1 MLASLESRSHV
12 TDGTL
17 TSPYLAHVSYPI
29 PSLFRR
35 RAISKREVS
44 ATGMLTLQQEPDDTA
59 VIGKIMEVLE
69 QRIGS
74 DRFGLWFGNR
84 VEFRYDSANLS
95 VIVDG
100 DFALQRLRGNYLRAI
115 ESAAAEVL
123 NRSVTVRLMLQA
135 DDVAMLALADEAAM
149 AADGQE
155 SVDQTDFAG
164 QNRSDQPIKTVSV
177 DSFPVPREVVSP
189 GRNGV
194 SPSDTLGSK
203 SAAPTRRGGAGQ
215 RPQRS
220 ESRGPAPVGQ
230 WLIAAATDP
239 RYSRRQSSSSSN
251 THVHPSMPSASN
263 PNDAKIA
270 PSAAAGSRAI
280 ANRAALKS
288 VRVISENDSPTSLAS
303 ANGTRSAGPTQRR
316 YDASQL
322 SINQGAAKPDSN
334 GAAEDSRSQPNPTQS
349 NSSRSGDTMTFGNF
363 VTSTSNTLAVTAAKL
378 LAANPAGST
387 PLCFWGATGTGK
399 THLLSAIRHELRA
412 RHRMPR
418 VLLLSAEDFTNDFLS
433 CVRGTGL
440 PAFRKRYRDVDA
452 LLVDNVQFLG
462 GKNAT
467 LREMLYTVDTIL
479 SRRRPLILAADRQPL
494 EIEGLSADLAGRM
507 SSGLVCGINPMELDL
522 RRDLFRRYA
531 QQSYMPWD
539 DETIELLAQRAG
551 GDGRVIQG
559 ISQLV
564 SMLQRMYRRMPT
576 AQEIISQAGDLL
588 QRGPKVVALA
598 DVEKAICT
606 AFGLSTGEL
615 RSDSKSRN
623 VSQPRILAMYLSR
636 QHTTAAFSEI
646 GRYYGDR
653 NHSTV
658 IAAHRRVED
667 WIKSDQTVGGRGP
680 KNMKVQEAI
689 AAVENLLRIG

>member
-12 TDGTL
+12 TNGTL
-17 TSPYLAHVSYPI
+17 TSPHSAHVSYPI

-59 VIGKIMEVLE
+59 VIGRIMEVLE

-74 DRFGLWFGNR
+74 DRFGLWFGDR

-123 NRSVTVRLMLQA
+123 HRAVTVRLMLQA
-135 DDVAMLALADEAAM
+135 DDVGMLALSDEAAT

-155 SVDQTDFAG
+155 SVDQSDFAG
-164 QNRSDQPIKTVSV
+164 HKRDDQPITAVSV
-177 DSFPVPREVVSP
+177 DTFLVPPEVVSP
-189 GRNGV
+189 GREGV
-194 SPSDTLGSK
+194 SPSDSPGSR
-203 SAAPTRRGGAGQ
+203 SAAPTRRGGVGQ
-215 RPQRS
+215 RPLRS
-220 ESRGPAPVGQ
+220 ENRGPAPVGQ
-230 WLIAAATDP
+230 WLMAAATDP
-239 RYSRRQSSSSSN
+239 RYSRRQSSSSSSN
-251 THVHPSMPSASN
+251 TPVRPAMPSASN

-270 PSAAAGSRAI
+270 PPAAAGSRAVG
-280 ANRAALKS
+280 NRAAVKS
-288 VRVISENDSPTSLAS
+288 VRVISEHDAATGIAPL
-303 ANGTRSAGPTQRR
+303 NGTRVAGPAQRR
-316 YDASQL
+316 NEVAQSTKNVADNDS
-322 SINQGAAKPDSN
+322 AAV
-334 GAAEDSRSQPNPTQS
+334 DSRSRSNPS
-349 NSSRSGDTMTFGNF
+349 PSGETMTFSSF
-363 VTSTSNTLAVTAAKL
+363 VASTSNTLAVTAAKL
-378 LAANPAGST
+378 LAANPAGAT

-452 LLVDNVQFLG
+452 LLIDNVQFLG

>member
-1 MLASLESRSHV
+1 MS
-12 TDGTL
+12 
-17 TSPYLAHVSYPI
+17 
-29 PSLFRR
+29 
-35 RAISKREVS
+35 
-44 ATGMLTLQQEPDDTA
+44 TLQKEPDDM
-59 VIGKIMEVLE
+59 VVVGKIKEVLE

-74 DRFGLWFGNR
+74 DRFGLWFGTR
-84 VEFRYDSANLS
+84 VEFRYHCDELR
-95 VIVDG
+95 VVVDG

-123 NRSVTVRLMLQA
+123 NRSVAVRLMLQA
-135 DDVAMLALADEAAM
+135 DDNVMLATGGEVTTSAGPMLARTEDLADQ
-149 AADGQE
+149 ADFTGRNG
-155 SVDQTDFAG
+155 D
-164 QNRSDQPIKTVSV
+164 DQPIKTLSV
-177 DSFPVPREVVSP
+177 GSFPPPCDVVSGDGDDVSP
-189 GRNGV
+189 GDSLIPR
-194 SPSDTLGSK
+194 SPVATSGNR
-203 SAAPTRRGGAGQ
+203 AARRTGAT
-215 RPQRS
+215 
-220 ESRGPAPVGQ
+220 ENRGPAPVGQ
-230 WLIAAATDP
+230 WLMAAATNP
-239 RYSRRQSSSSSN
+239 SHSRRQPTTSSN
-251 THVHPSMPSASN
+251 TNIRPSMPSASD
-263 PNDAKIA
+263 PNDAKLA
-270 PSAAAGSRAI
+270 TQAAPATAGGRTSDGRSMPAGRPSAGNRTSGPRAGMKSIRVTSEHDSGGSKNGVCVTGSTANNAKAAGP
-280 ANRAALKS
+280 ANL
-288 VRVISENDSPTSLAS
+288 
-303 ANGTRSAGPTQRR
+303 TRTA
-316 YDASQL
+316 
-322 SINQGAAKPDSN
+322 
-334 GAAEDSRSQPNPTQS
+334 
-349 NSSRSGDTMTFGNF
+349 DTMTFGNF
-363 VTSTSNTLAVTAAKL
+363 ATNTSNTLAVTAAKM
-378 LAANPAGST
+378 LAANPSNAA

-412 RHRMPR
+412 RHQMSR
-418 VLLLSAEDFTNDFLS
+418 VLLMSAEDFTNDFLS

-452 LLVDNVQFLG
+452 LLVDNVQFLS

-467 LREMLYTVDTIL
+467 LREMLYTVDTVL

-494 EIEGLSADLAGRM
+494 EIDGLTADLAGRM
-507 SSGLVCGINPMELDL
+507 SSGLVCGINPMELEL

-531 QQSYMPWD
+531 TQSYMPWD
-539 DETIELLAQRAG
+539 DETIEMLAQRAV

-576 AQEIISQAGDLL
+576 AQEITSHAGDLL

-667 WIKSDQTVGGRGP
+667 WIKSDQSVGGRGP
-680 KNMKVQEAI
+680 KNMKVHEAI

>member
-1 MLASLESRSHV
+1 M
-12 TDGTL
+12 
-17 TSPYLAHVSYPI
+17 
-29 PSLFRR
+29 
-35 RAISKREVS
+35 
-44 ATGMLTLQQEPDDTA
+44 A
-59 VIGKIMEVLE
+59 VVGKIKEVLE

-74 DRFGLWFGNR
+74 DRFGLWFTNR
-84 VEFRYDSANLS
+84 VEFRYASADLL

-135 DDVAMLALADEAAM
+135 DDVAMLASGNEAAT

-155 SVDQTDFAG
+155 LIDQSGFAG
-164 QNRSDQPIKTVSV
+164 QNRDGQPITAVPV
-177 DSFPVPREVVSP
+177 DSFLVPREVVSP
-189 GRNGV
+189 GRHGV
-194 SPSDTLGSK
+194 SPSESPVHG
-203 SAAPTRRGGAGQ
+203 SAARRGGTGGSGQ
-215 RPQRS
+215 RPKSS
-220 ESRGPAPVGQ
+220 ENRGPAPVGQ
-230 WLIAAATDP
+230 WLMAAATDP
-239 RYSRRQSSSSSN
+239 RYSRRQSSSSNSN
-251 THVHPSMPSASN
+251 IRPSMPSAPN
-263 PNDAKIA
+263 PNDAKLA
-270 PSAAAGSRAI
+270 QPTAAGHTGNGAVGNGAVGTRAGGV
-280 ANRAALKS
+280 RAGAKS
-288 VRVISENDSPTSLAS
+288 IRVISEHDSPTSATS
-303 ANGTRSAGPTQRR
+303 TTGARAAGSVQRR
-316 YDASQL
+316 YDASEPV
-322 SINQGAAKPDSN
+322 NNGAGKLGSN
-334 GAAEDSRSQPNPTQS
+334 GTAGVGSDDSAAADSRSQS
-349 NSSRSGDTMTFGNF
+349 NSPQTILSRSSDTMTFGNL
-363 VTSTSNTLAVTAAKL
+363 VTCTSNTLAVTAAKL
-378 LAANPAGST
+378 LAANPGGSA

-507 SSGLVCGINPMELDL
+507 SSGLVCGINPMELEL
-522 RRDLFRRYA
+522 RRDLFRCYA

-539 DETIELLAQRAG
+539 DETIEMLAQRAV

-623 VSQPRILAMYLSR
+623 ISQPRILAMYLSR

-667 WIKSDQTVGGRGP
+667 WIKSDQCVGGRGP

-689 AAVENLLRIG
+689 AAVENLLRVG

>member
-1 MLASLESRSHV
+1 M
-12 TDGTL
+12 
-17 TSPYLAHVSYPI
+17 P
-29 PSLFRR
+29 
-35 RAISKREVS
+35 
-44 ATGMLTLQQEPDDTA
+44 TLQQDPNDKA
-59 VIGKIMEVLE
+59 VVGKIMEVLE

-74 DRFGLWFGNR
+74 DRFGLWFSNR
-84 VEFRYDSANLS
+84 VQFCYQSAELR

-100 DFALQRLRGNYLRAI
+100 DFALQRLRGSYLRAI

-123 NRSVTVRLMLQA
+123 HRSVIVRLMLRA
-135 DDVAMLALADEAAM
+135 DDDAMLATDNTNAGVPDP
-149 AADGQE
+149 QE
-155 SVDQTDFAG
+155 FTDQSDFAG
-164 QNRSDQPIKTVSV
+164 RSDTDRPIKKRSGESP
-177 DSFPVPREVVSP
+177 DGSSRIASARQPRA
-189 GRNGV
+189 
-194 SPSDTLGSK
+194 T
-203 SAAPTRRGGAGQ
+203 
-215 RPQRS
+215 

-230 WLIAAATDP
+230 WLMAAATDP
-239 RYSRRQSSSSSN
+239 RYSRRQPKSSSN
-251 THVHPSMPSASN
+251 SSIRPSMPSASN
-263 PNDAKIA
+263 PNDANLA
-270 PSAAAGSRAI
+270 PPAATGPASGHTAVGRSTVG
-280 ANRAALKS
+280 NRA
-288 VRVISENDSPTSLAS
+288 T
-303 ANGTRSAGPTQRR
+303 G
-316 YDASQL
+316 
-322 SINQGAAKPDSN
+322 
-334 GAAEDSRSQPNPTQS
+334 NPTAG
-349 NSSRSGDTMTFGNF
+349 NRSGMKSIRVTSEPIPAASTNGVCIPGQATGHGNVADPAKHSHAGNSRPQGNPARGTDNMTFGNF
-363 VTSTSNTLAVTAAKL
+363 ATCTSNTLAITAAKM
-378 LAANPAGST
+378 LAANPAGAV

-412 RHRMPR
+412 RHQMPR
-418 VLLLSAEDFTNDFLS
+418 VLLMSAEDFTNDFLS

-452 LLVDNVQFLG
+452 LLVDNVQFLS

-467 LREMLYTVDTIL
+467 LREMLYTVDTVL

-494 EIEGLSADLAGRM
+494 EIEGLTADLAGRM
-507 SSGLVCGINPMELDL
+507 SSGLVCGINPMELEL

-531 QQSYMPWD
+531 LQSYLPWD
-539 DETIELLAQRAG
+539 DETIEMLAQRAV

-576 AQEIISQAGDLL
+576 AQEITSHAGDLL

-667 WIKSDQTVGGRGP
+667 WLKSDQSVGGRGP

>member
-1 MLASLESRSHV
+1 MV
-12 TDGTL
+12 
-17 TSPYLAHVSYPI
+17 V
-29 PSLFRR
+29 
-35 RAISKREVS
+35 V
-44 ATGMLTLQQEPDDTA
+44 
-59 VIGKIMEVLE
+59 GKIKEVLE

-84 VEFRYDSANLS
+84 VEFRYQGDQLR
-95 VIVDG
+95 VVVDG

-135 DDVAMLALADEAAM
+135 DDNAMLAAGGEVTTPAATSS
-149 AADGQE
+149 AATGHLGNQ
-155 SVDQTDFAG
+155 SDFTG
-164 QNRSDQPIKTVSV
+164 RNGDDQPIKTLSV
-177 DSFPVPREVVSP
+177 GSFAPPCDVVSSDH
-189 GRNGV
+189 GDV
-194 SPSDTLGSK
+194 STYDSTAVQPRVPT
-203 SAAPTRRGGAGQ
+203 SANAAKASAK
-215 RPQRS
+215 RPRAT

-230 WLIAAATDP
+230 WLMAAATNP
-239 RYSRRQSSSSSN
+239 SHSRRQPKTSSN
-251 THVHPSMPSASN
+251 ANIRPSMQSASD
-263 PNDAKIA
+263 PNDAKLATPA
-270 PSAAAGSRAI
+270 PAAAAGRTSDGRAGLAGRATAGSRA
-280 ANRAALKS
+280 
-288 VRVISENDSPTSLAS
+288 V
-303 ANGTRSAGPTQRR
+303 GTRAGMKSIRVTSEHDSAGSKNGVCVEGSTTDNGKAAGSTIPAR
-316 YDASQL
+316 
-322 SINQGAAKPDSN
+322 GA
-334 GAAEDSRSQPNPTQS
+334 
-349 NSSRSGDTMTFGNF
+349 DTMTFGNF
-363 VTSTSNTLAVTAAKL
+363 ATNTSNTLAVTAAKM
-378 LAANPAGST
+378 LAANPTNAA

-412 RHRMPR
+412 RHQMTR
-418 VLLLSAEDFTNDFLS
+418 VLLMSAEDFTNDFLS

-452 LLVDNVQFLG
+452 LLVDNVQFLS

-467 LREMLYTVDTIL
+467 LREMLYTVDTVL

-494 EIEGLSADLAGRM
+494 EIDGLTADLAGRM
-507 SSGLVCGINPMELDL
+507 SSGLVCGINPMELEL

-531 QQSYMPWD
+531 AQSYMPWD
-539 DETIELLAQRAG
+539 EATIEMLAQRAT

-576 AQEIISQAGDLL
+576 AQEITSHAGDLL

-667 WIKSDQTVGGRGP
+667 WIKSDQSVGGRGP

>member
-1 MLASLESRSHV
+1 MS
-12 TDGTL
+12 
-17 TSPYLAHVSYPI
+17 
-29 PSLFRR
+29 
-35 RAISKREVS
+35 
-44 ATGMLTLQQEPDDTA
+44 TLQKEPNDM
-59 VIGKIMEVLE
+59 VVVGKIREVLE

-74 DRFGLWFGNR
+74 DRFGLWFSNR
-84 VEFRYDSANLS
+84 VEFRYQSAELR
-95 VIVDG
+95 VVVDG
-100 DFALQRLRGNYLRAI
+100 DFALQRLRGNYLRTI

-123 NRSVTVRLMLQA
+123 NRSVTVRLMLQS
-135 DDVAMLALADEAAM
+135 DDDAMLAAGGE
-149 AADGQE
+149 
-155 SVDQTDFAG
+155 VDASSATQDFTD
-164 QNRSDQPIKTVSV
+164 RSDFTGLNGDDQPIQTLSV
-177 DSFPVPREVVSP
+177 GSFPPPHDVVS
-189 GRNGV
+189 GDHGGV
-194 SPSDTLGSK
+194 SPNDSPVPQSRVPGS
-203 SAAPTRRGGAGQ
+203 GGGSGK
-215 RPQRS
+215 RPRAT
-220 ESRGPAPVGQ
+220 ESRGPEPVGQ
-230 WLIAAATDP
+230 WLMAAATDP
-239 RYSRRQSSSSSN
+239 RYSRRNPSSSN
-251 THVHPSMPSASN
+251 NSHIRPSMPSASD
-263 PNDAKIA
+263 PNDAKPAA
-270 PSAAAGSRAI
+270 PAASASAGGRTAAGRTTAGNP
-280 ANRAALKS
+280 AAGNRSGVKS
-288 VRVISENDSPTSLAS
+288 IRVTSEQPPAAS
-303 ANGTRSAGPTQRR
+303 ANGVCVPGATLGNGNAADSANQR
-316 YDASQL
+316 AT
-322 SINQGAAKPDSN
+322 G
-334 GAAEDSRSQPNPTQS
+334 DSRSQANPA
-349 NSSRSGDTMTFGNF
+349 RGADTMTFGNF
-363 VTSTSNTLAVTAAKL
+363 ATCTSNTLAVTAAKM
-378 LAANPAGST
+378 LAANPNNAV

-412 RHRMPR
+412 RHQMTR
-418 VLLLSAEDFTNDFLS
+418 VLLMSAEDFTNDFLS

-452 LLVDNVQFLG
+452 LLVDNVQFLS

-494 EIEGLSADLAGRM
+494 EIDGLTADLAGRL
-507 SSGLVCGINPMELDL
+507 SSGLVCGINPMELEL

-531 QQSYMPWD
+531 TQSYMPWD
-539 DETIELLAQRAG
+539 DETIEMLAQRAV

-576 AQEIISQAGDLL
+576 AQEITSHAGDLL

-667 WIKSDQTVGGRGP
+667 WIKSDQSVGGRGP

>member
-1 MLASLESRSHV
+1 MV
-12 TDGTL
+12 
-17 TSPYLAHVSYPI
+17 V
-29 PSLFRR
+29 
-35 RAISKREVS
+35 V
-44 ATGMLTLQQEPDDTA
+44 
-59 VIGKIMEVLE
+59 GKIKEVLE

-84 VEFRYDSANLS
+84 VEFRYQGDQLR
-95 VIVDG
+95 VVVDG

-123 NRSVTVRLMLQA
+123 SRSVAVRLMLQA
-135 DDVAMLALADEAAM
+135 DDNVMLATGGEVTTPAATSSPVAGDLADQ
-149 AADGQE
+149 ADFTGRNG
-155 SVDQTDFAG
+155 D
-164 QNRSDQPIKTVSV
+164 DQPIKTLSV
-177 DSFPVPREVVSP
+177 GSFAPSCDVVSCD
-189 GRNGV
+189 GDDV
-194 SPSDTLGSK
+194 SPSDSLIPRSRVATSGNP
-203 SAAPTRRGGAGQ
+203 AARRTRAT
-215 RPQRS
+215 

-230 WLIAAATDP
+230 WLMAAATNP
-239 RYSRRQSSSSSN
+239 SHSRRQPKTSSN
-251 THVHPSMPSASN
+251 TNIRPSMQSASD
-263 PNDAKIA
+263 PNDAKLATPVA
-270 PSAAAGSRAI
+270 PAAAGGRTSDGRTTSNGLAGRSTAGSRAVGTRAGMKSI
-280 ANRAALKS
+280 RVTSEHDSAGSKNGVSVAESTANNAKAAG
-288 VRVISENDSPTSLAS
+288 S
-303 ANGTRSAGPTQRR
+303 ANLTRSA
-316 YDASQL
+316 
-322 SINQGAAKPDSN
+322 
-334 GAAEDSRSQPNPTQS
+334 
-349 NSSRSGDTMTFGNF
+349 DTMTFGNF
-363 VTSTSNTLAVTAAKL
+363 ATNTSNTLAVTAAKM
-378 LAANPAGST
+378 LAANPSNAT

-412 RHRMPR
+412 RHQMTR
-418 VLLLSAEDFTNDFLS
+418 VLLMSAEDFTNDFLS

-452 LLVDNVQFLG
+452 LLVDNVQFLS

-467 LREMLYTVDTIL
+467 LREMLYTVDTVL

-494 EIEGLSADLAGRM
+494 EIDGLTADLAGRM
-507 SSGLVCGINPMELDL
+507 SSGLVCGINPMELEL

-531 QQSYMPWD
+531 AQSYMPWD
-539 DETIELLAQRAG
+539 EATIEMLAQRAT

-576 AQEIISQAGDLL
+576 AQEITSHAGDLL

-667 WIKSDQTVGGRGP
+667 WIKSDQSVGGRGP